1 MHRSPPATEMRSSII
16 LFILCPAATAV
27 AQAVSEGIAP
37 SAAAPSGC
45 KPNFSGNFTLNTAS
59 IANTQEKE
67 VSEVCDLYVLQF
79 TFSSM
84 LTLFVQ
90 LRS

>member
-1 MHRSPPATEMRSSII
+1 MKFSII
-16 LFILCPAATAV
+16 LSTLCLAATAV

-59 IANTQEKE
+59 IANIQENE
-67 VSEVCDLYVLQF
+67 TPEVCNL
-79 TFSSM
+79 SM
-84 LTLFVQ
+84 SFNLHF
-90 LRS
+90 RRC